1 MDLGLNGKVIMVAAS
16 SRGLGFGTAQAV
28 SREGARVSM
37 GSRTAADIT
46 AAAKALHAETGHE
59 TAGFELDASDPA
71 SIESW
76 VASTLDRFGRID
88 GLVVNAGGP
97 PAGKFDAFDD
107 EAWTSAFNLTLMSAV
122 RMIRD
127 VLPTMRAQGSG
138 SILTITSS
146 SIKEPID
153 FLLLSNVYRAG
164 VVALAK
170 SLATDLAKT
179 GIRVNNIVPGQIDTD
194 RVQAN
199 DRFAAQK
206 ADITVEAQRAKRHA
220 AIPMGRYGTPE
231 EFGKMAA
238 YLLSDAA
245 AYVTGATIMV
255 DGGRAKTI
263 W

>member
-1 MDLGLNGKVIMVAAS
+1 MVAAS
-16 SRGLGFGTAQAV
+16 SRGLGFGTAQAL

-37 GSRTAADIT
+37 GSRTAEDISS
-46 AAAKALHAETGHE
+46 AAERLTKETGNE
-59 TAGFELDASDPA
+59 TAGFVLDASDSE
-71 SIESW
+71 SIQTW
-76 VASTLDRFGRID
+76 VDATLGRFGRID

-107 EAWTSAFNLTLMSAV
+107 EAWTAAFNLTLMSAV
-122 RMIRD
+122 RMIRC
-127 VLPTMRAQGSG
+127 VLPTMRAQNSG
-138 SILTITSS
+138 AILTITSS

-206 ADITVEAQRAKRHA
+206 ADISVDAQRAKRHA
-220 AIPMGRYGTPE
+220 AIPMGRYGSPE
-231 EFGKMAA
+231 EFGKTAA

-245 AYVTGATIMV
+245 SYITGATIMV